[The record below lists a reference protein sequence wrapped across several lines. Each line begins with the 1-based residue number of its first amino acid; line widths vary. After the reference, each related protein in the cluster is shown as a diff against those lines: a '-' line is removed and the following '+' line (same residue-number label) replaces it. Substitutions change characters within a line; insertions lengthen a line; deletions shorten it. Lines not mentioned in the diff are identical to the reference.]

1 MLNGIEE
8 GCNWAVASEEAS
20 CGRYLNWILKTRTN
34 EGREGIPSCRKACKL
49 WRENGAFRKSD
60 DVVWAKADKA
70 EEGGGNLVLK
80 GLDCHNL
87 DFILEIFGQRILS
100 RGGT

>member
-1 MLNGIEE
+1 ME
-8 GCNWAVASEEAS
+8 GEWRIQEI
-20 CGRYLNWILKTRTN
+20 RY
-34 EGREGIPSCRKACKL
+34 
-49 WRENGAFRKSD
+49 
-60 DVVWAKADKA
+60 VVWAKADKA